1 MKQDGGEIDAI
12 TASTITS
19 RAFLSGINGAYKAY
33 MGNGNDAVSGATK
46 VDHQVDLPAKDIN
59 DSIN

>member
-19 RAFLSGINGAYKAY
+19 RAFLSGINEAYKTY

-46 VDHQVDLPAKDIN
+46 VDHQIDLPAKDIN